1 VRYEFRAPKGIR
13 EYEYDPAVHIR
24 THIIHI
30 CVSTFPFGLKL
41 CYSITALPPI
51 MVGYLTRADS
61 ALGLITTTKK
71 AQASRS
77 TQRITAT
84 PQYYLKLFKMTKFVF
99 VTAVT

>member
-1 VRYEFRAPKGIR
+1 
-13 EYEYDPAVHIR
+13 
-24 THIIHI
+24 
-30 CVSTFPFGLKL
+30 
-41 CYSITALPPI
+41 